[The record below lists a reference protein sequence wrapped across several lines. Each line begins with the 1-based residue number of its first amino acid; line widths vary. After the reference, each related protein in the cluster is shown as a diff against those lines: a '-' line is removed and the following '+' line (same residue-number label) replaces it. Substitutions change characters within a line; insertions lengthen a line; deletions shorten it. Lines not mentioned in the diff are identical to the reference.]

1 MTSDSAA
8 PDDAVTGRPDT
19 IRAVPVRH
27 PGRWVAVA
35 VIAVL
40 AAMFVHM
47 VFTNKNLEWP
57 VFRKYLFNQIILRGV
72 WMTIKLTFLS
82 MVIGVILGT
91 AAAIMRLSPNP
102 VVSGV
107 AWLYVWLFRGTPLL
121 VQIIFWFAITALF
134 KSLSL
139 GIPFGPHFASESTL
153 KLIPLFVNALL
164 ALSLNEGAY
173 MSEIVRAGILA
184 VDEGQTEAARALG
197 MRRLPIMRRIILPQA
212 MRVIVPPTGN
222 EINSMLKN
230 TSLVS
235 TIGIFE
241 LYRSAEA
248 IFNAN
253 YQTIPLLLVALAW
266 YLAMTSVLQVG
277 QFYIERYY
285 GRGSTRTV
293 ALTPLQKA
301 KLVFAG
307 MQHHG
312 GVG

>member
-1 MTSDSAA
+1 MTAD
-8 PDDAVTGRPDT
+8 VEVKGRPET

-27 PGRWVAVA
+27 PGRWIAVL

-40 AAMFVHM
+40 AAMLVHM
-47 VFTNKNLEWP
+47 LFTNKNLDWP
-57 VFRKYLFNQIILRGV
+57 IVRKYLFSHIILRGV

-82 MVIGVILGT
+82 MLIGIVLGT
-91 AAAIMRLSPNP
+91 IAAVMRLSANP

-107 AWLYVWLFRGTPLL
+107 AWLYVWFFRGTPLL

-134 KSLSL
+134 KTLSV
-139 GIPFGPHFASESTL
+139 GVPFGPSFASESTL
-153 KLIPLFVNALL
+153 KLIPLFINALL

-184 VDEGQTEAARALG
+184 VDEGQSEAARALG
-197 MRRLPIMRRIILPQA
+197 MRRLGVMRRIILPQA

-222 EINSMLKN
+222 EVNSMLKN

-241 LYRSAEA
+241 LYRSAQA
-248 IFNAN
+248 IFNSN
-253 YQTIPLLLVALAW
+253 YKTIPLLIVALIW
-266 YLAMTSVLQVG
+266 YLAMTSVLQIA
-277 QFYIERYY
+277 QFYIERHY

-293 ALTPLQKA
+293 ALTPIQKA
-301 KLVFAG
+301 RLAIG
-307 MQHHG
+307 IRGSRAQ
-312 GVG
+312 